1 MICPPPQR
9 FFCVHT
15 EAIEQTHR
23 ALQQLEQQRRG
34 SKRPSRALRVA
45 QLYGYLQLRARDG
58 DAVQLGLKHLAE
70 SWHVQPRE
78 LRADLNDLQ
87 SLGWLSFTS
96 GMHGTTV
103 QLSEPQK
110 NEPLQSEQPA
120 LGTTEESMEPFNESS
135 AGAPEASLIEQFC
148 SIYNQERPITWPTLN
163 APNGALSRALQS
175 AIAVAGTPDTFWRV
189 LQLAL
194 QAMPEFWRTTYPQGR
209 TGAQCAAALLKS
221 NQFEA
226 DLGPEFWH
234 VFRWG
239 EAALQG

>member
-78 LRADLNDLQ
+78 LRADLTDLQ
-87 SLGWLSFTS
+87 SLGWLSFTT

-103 QLSEPQK
+103 QLSEPQE

-120 LGTTEESMEPFNESS
+120 LGTTEESVEPFNESS

-148 SIYNQERPITWPTLN
+148 SIYNQERPITWPALN

-189 LQLAL
+189 LRLAL
-194 QAMPEFWRTTYPQGR
+194 QAMPEFWRNTYPQGR

-239 EAALQG
+239 EAALQA